1 MCAFAGQV
9 EDEYVGLAK
18 SLMEKAEA
26 KGVQF
31 LLPEDVVV
39 ADKVNR
45 LITSIPNRLCLARVP
60 VRCHMV
66 VTAAA
71 RILVEYVA
79 AC

>member
-1 MCAFAGQV
+1 MLCVFAGQV

-26 KGVQF
+26 KGVTF

-45 LITSIPNRLCLARVP
+45 PTQAFQTASALSVCLLG
-60 VRCHMV
+60 
-66 VTAAA
+66 VTW
-71 RILVEYVA
+71 L
-79 AC
+79 